1 MPGVVAACIPS
12 DDRKSI
18 GENVNDLSFS
28 LIAPLGSHYNRSLSS
43 HELQS
48 ISCDAPFPRPLGLL
62 IERL

>member
-1 MPGVVAACIPS
+1 VAACIPG

-28 LIAPLGSHYNRSLSS
+28 LIAPLGAQYYRSLSS

-48 ISCDAPFPRPLGLL
+48 ISCDALFPARSAS
-62 IERL
+62 